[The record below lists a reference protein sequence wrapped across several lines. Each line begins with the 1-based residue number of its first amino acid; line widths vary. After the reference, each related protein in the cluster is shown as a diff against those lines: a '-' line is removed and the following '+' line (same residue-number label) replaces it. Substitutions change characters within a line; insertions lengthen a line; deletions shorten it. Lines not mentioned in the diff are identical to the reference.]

1 MILMKWNLL
10 SDLDPAIVPDPF
22 TGAEVKSINLNKNR
36 LDEFP
41 EELFAFVPGPFF
53 AHRVG
58 F

>member
-1 MILMKWNLL
+1 MKWNLL